1 MYIQWQVLYI
11 YNIVFLI
18 VYYRG
23 YAFAEDGVSLRSG
36 GPAVFPMSAGAF
48 PMKKGSVAPTEP
60 EIRVRR
66 IFPETWLW
74 QMLETGQAV

>member
-1 MYIQWQVLYI
+1 
-11 YNIVFLI
+11 

-23 YAFAEDGVSLRSG
+23 YAFAEEGVNLRSSAA
-36 GPAVFPMSAGAF
+36 PVVPEMAAGAF
-48 PMKKGSVAPTEP
+48 PMMKKGSMAPTEP

-74 QMLETGQAV
+74 QMLETG

>member
-1 MYIQWQVLYI
+1 MCIYWQVLYI

-23 YAFAEDGVSLRSG
+23 YAFAEEGVSLRSG
-36 GPAVFPMSAGAF
+36 VPMPAGEFPMMKGAMT
-48 PMKKGSVAPTEP
+48 PAEP
-60 EIRVRR
+60 AIRVRR

-74 QMLETGQAV
+74 QMLETG